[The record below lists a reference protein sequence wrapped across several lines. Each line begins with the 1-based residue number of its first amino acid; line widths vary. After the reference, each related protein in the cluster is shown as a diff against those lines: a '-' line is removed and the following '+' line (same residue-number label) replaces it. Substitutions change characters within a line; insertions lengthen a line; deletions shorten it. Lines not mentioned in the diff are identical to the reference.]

1 MDVSD
6 YKDNLV
12 LANDQLIGFG
22 NFVAVGYRPVTNQE
36 IFYFIN
42 LANTLTKNKWGSLV
56 RADLATKTPYHQV
69 LSQVAQRLG
78 YCAFLGKQRYPSLGI

>member
-12 LANDQLIGFG
+12 LTNDQLIGFG

-69 LSQVAQRLG
+69 PLPTAQRISVTMTH
-78 YCAFLGKQRYPSLGI
+78 F